1 MCGIQSPCSILILSC
16 CRDFYINKLL
26 LLDDR
31 SCYDFGS
38 AISPSIAPGSCY
50 YQAGVWVG
58 LEGITRVMP
67 LYESLAWGAWVGL
80 KGLATI
86 INLPTPS
93 ALVFILLYVANILA
107 IAQDIE
113 D

>member
-1 MCGIQSPCSILILSC
+1 MGFSLLVLFWFYLVVETFTSVNC
-16 CRDFYINKLL
+16 CF
-26 LLDDR
+26 LDDR

-86 INLPTPS
+86 IHLPTPS